1 MTSRTVSPPV
11 SPPGASPG
19 SSSSPPAGTPSGRP
33 TAARR
38 GTHTRRNESPT
49 LRIFR
54 RTFRNR
60 GALIGAIVL
69 LVLIAASM
77 SAPLLTSQDPNA
89 IDPTMT
95 MKPPSLAHPMGTDN
109 IGRDVFTRFLYGGRL
124 SLWVGMLAIAIGAT
138 IGIIIG
144 LLAGYY
150 GGWLDAGSSWLAD
163 VLLSFPDILLAL
175 AIIAVLGPGI
185 VNAMLAIGIAFI
197 PAFVRLTRSNV
208 LGLREMEYVEAA
220 RSIGVTDTQILIRHI
235 LPNAMRT
242 LLVLLTL
249 GIGSAIL
256 AGAALSFLGLG
267 AQPPTPEWGAMLNAG
282 QKYIRQAWWITVF
295 PGLGI
300 FLTVLAINLIGDAIG
315 DAVAGTDSAYG
326 RKST

>member
-1 MTSRTVSPPV
+1 M
-11 SPPGASPG
+11 A
-19 SSSSPPAGTPSGRP
+19 AGCRCGW
-33 TAARR
+33 A
-38 GTHTRRNESPT
+38 
-49 LRIFR
+49 
-54 RTFRNR
+54 
-60 GALIGAIVL
+60 V
-69 LVLIAASM
+69 
-77 SAPLLTSQDPNA
+77 
-89 IDPTMT
+89 
-95 MKPPSLAHPMGTDN
+95 
-109 IGRDVFTRFLYGGRL
+109 
-124 SLWVGMLAIAIGAT
+124 LAITIGAT
-138 IGIIIG
+138 IGIITG

-150 GGWLDAGSSWLAD
+150 GGWLDAGSSWLTD

-185 VNAMLAIGIAFI
+185 ANAMVAIGIAFI
-197 PAFVRLTRSNV
+197 PAFVRVTRSNV
-208 LGLREMEYVEAA
+208 LGLREMDYVEAA
-220 RSIGVTDTQILIRHI
+220 RAIGVRDSQIILRHI

-315 DAVAGTDSAYG
+315 DAVAGTDASAAAQGDLTG
-326 RKST
+326 RSGQLKEPVHAAGSSLQPVRHAHRSGLPSQPARVRQG

>member
-1 MTSRTVSPPV
+1 MTSRTVPQPALPPDL
-11 SPPGASPG
+11 
-19 SSSSPPAGTPSGRP
+19 SSGTRTGRS
-33 TAARR
+33 
-38 GTHTRRNESPT
+38 ESPT
-49 LRIFR
+49 RRVFR

-69 LVLIAASM
+69 LVLIAASV
-77 SAPLLTSQDPNA
+77 SAPLLSSQDPNA
-89 IDPTMT
+89 IDPSLT
-95 MKPPSLAHPMGTDN
+95 MKPPSLAHPMGTDH

-124 SLWVGMLAIAIGAT
+124 SLWVGVLAIFIGAT
-138 IGIIIG
+138 IGIITG

-150 GGWLDAGSSWLAD
+150 GGWLDAGSSWLTD

-185 VNAMLAIGIAFI
+185 ANAMVAIGIAFI
-197 PAFVRLTRSNV
+197 PAFVRVTRSNV
-208 LGLREMEYVEAA
+208 LGLREMDYIEAA
-220 RSIGVTDTQILIRHI
+220 RAIGVRDSQIILRHI

-300 FLTVLAINLIGDAIG
+300 FLTVLAINLIGDAIA
-315 DAVAGTDSAYG
+315 DAVAGTDGSAA
-326 RKST
+326 RKAT

>member
-1 MTSRTVSPPV
+1 M
-11 SPPGASPG
+11 PGA
-19 SSSSPPAGTPSGRP
+19 R
-33 TAARR
+33 AARS
-38 GTHTRRNESPT
+38 ESPT
-49 LRIFR
+49 RRIFR

-69 LVLIAASM
+69 LVLIAASIG
-77 SAPLLTSQDPNA
+77 APLLSSQDPNA
-89 IDPTMT
+89 IDPAMT
-95 MKPPSLAHPMGTDN
+95 MKPPTLAHPMGTDH

-124 SLWVGMLAIAIGAT
+124 SLWVGILAIMIGAT
-138 IGIIIG
+138 LGIITG

-150 GGWLDAGSSWLAD
+150 GGWLDAGSSWLTD

-185 VNAMLAIGIAFI
+185 ANAMVAIGIAFI
-197 PAFVRLTRSNV
+197 PAFVRVTRSNV
-208 LGLREMEYVEAA
+208 LGLREMDYIEAA
-220 RSIGVTDTQILIRHI
+220 RAIGVRDSQIILRHI

-300 FLTVLAINLIGDAIG
+300 FLTVLAINLIGDALG
-315 DAVAGTDSAYG
+315 DAVAGTDGSSAS
-326 RKST
+326 KAT